1 MSVLCSKPVVA
12 ASVIATALVYLGYLW
27 FKKRQDDRDGEAEV
41 PPIESKSVNELQLDQ
56 IQEKLNSIRRSRLD
70 TLEEEPPNQGEVG
83 SVPVSEAQAVTK
95 DEKEIDFSSEERTNC
110 SEVLFASTDISESSV
125 NSEEVETATK
135 QSEVVGDIESELVEK
150 TASDQSDNIV
160 GEIVSEICIKAV
172 INSEQVTV
180 QTVVKEVIDFQ
191 EVTVN
196 RTETKMALDESP
208 HIINQSKVPDVLS
221 ALKDPICNS
230 LTPPSPHSY
239 SSSPVKSESSEG
251 KSSSC
256 EWSDLIEQDEREIQE
271 FQLDSKVLT
280 SKLSGLELG
289 VSGGRS
295 GDSGVVSPSEEE
307 REENVEKKAGK
318 NKSRTQS
325 GEDAGIGSE
334 PGDDLVAC
342 SQINY
347 EDSQLLA
354 YHFHIPD
361 YLCGKLIGH
370 NGTFIKKL
378 KEECCVNIILK
389 ETIGEKLKKK
399 KPKSKKDQKFGEG
412 KLKLCCIE
420 GTRSNIDKCLDIVKE
435 KFFHNQEITF
445 EQVNK
450 SRGEGQNQLNLS
462 GSVCLSL
469 AEGVMHDVFVS
480 SIVGGGHIF
489 LQQPYHPTFFALE
502 RLDQCMTKTYTQFT
516 CPQIPVPVVINSV
529 CVAPCEGGWYR
540 CQVVA
545 YDSDTGVCDIKYLD
559 YGGYHSI
566 AASELRQIRTDFLS
580 LPFQAIECYLANI
593 SPTDDQNISAFV
605 LEELISQQV
614 VQARMIGTN
623 EQGVPMIHLYRA
635 VNGQTTMVNREL
647 VDRNCAQWL
656 ETTIVKLESP
666 LEHPSIN

>member
-1 MSVLCSKPVVA
+1 MSVLASKPLVA
-12 ASVIATALVYLGYLW
+12 ASLVATALVTLGYLW
-27 FKKRQDDRDGEAEV
+27 FRKREEEREGEADSSPSSEKAS
-41 PPIESKSVNELQLDQ
+41 PQLQLDQ
-56 IQEKLNSIRRSRLD
+56 VQEKLNCLKRSRLD
-70 TLEEEPPNQGEVG
+70 TLEEEPNQSDLGTAL
-83 SVPVSEAQAVTK
+83 VSEAQADNK
-95 DEKEIDFSSEERTNC
+95 DETVAEPVSEERTNF
-110 SEVLFASTDISESSV
+110 SKAVFASTDIRYRDTV
-125 NSEEVETATK
+125 K
-135 QSEVVGDIESELVEK
+135 SEVVEAATEQSDKVVTEVVCESE
-150 TASDQSDNIV
+150 
-160 GEIVSEICIKAV
+160 V
-172 INSEQVTV
+172 IQTVCETEEVTV
-180 QTVVKEVIDFQ
+180 QTTVEEEIDFQ
-191 EVTVN
+191 EVAVTHQELN
-196 RTETKMALDESP
+196 MAVDESP
-208 HIINQSKVPDVLS
+208 HIINPSKVPDVLS
-221 ALKDPICNS
+221 ALKDPICTP

-239 SSSPVKSESSEG
+239 SSSPVKSESSES

-256 EWSDLIEQDEREIQE
+256 EWSDLIEQDERELQE
-271 FQLDSKVLT
+271 FQLDSKVLS
-280 SKLSGLELG
+280 SKLSGLELATA
-289 VSGGRS
+289 GGRS

-307 REENVEKKAGK
+307 REEKLEKSSGK

-334 PGDDLVAC
+334 HGDGAC
-342 SQINY
+342 SDINY
-347 EDSQLLA
+347 EETQLLA
-354 YHFHIPD
+354 YTFHIPD

-378 KEECCVNIILK
+378 KEDCCVNIILK
-389 ETIGEKLKKK
+389 ETVGEKLKRK

-412 KLKLCCIE
+412 KLKMCCIE
-420 GTRSNIDKCLDIVKE
+420 GTRLNIDKCLDIVKD
-435 KFFHNQEITF
+435 KFYHNPEITF
-445 EQVNK
+445 EQVNRS
-450 SRGEGQNQLNLS
+450 SREGQNQMNLN

-480 SIVGGGHIF
+480 SIVGGGHVF

-502 RLDQCMTKTYTQFT
+502 RLDQCMARTYTQFT
-516 CPQIPVPVVINSV
+516 CPQVPLPVELNSV

-545 YDSDTGVCDIKYLD
+545 YDEDTQVCDIKYLD

-566 AASELRQIRTDFLS
+566 AATELKQIRTDFLS

-593 SPTDDQNISAFV
+593 NPTDDENISAFV

-647 VDRNCAQWL
+647 VDRSCAQWL